1 MPQSETINL
10 KYKIKFDGGDADQHR
25 LEAYPAAQS
34 LEGLTWAL
42 GLTLHFGVTGDVR
55 GRGNLSRS
63 AKIFISPPRR
73 GSVLNDLNILVQ
85 ENPFLVATVGAYTV
99 GTVTPYINGLLKYT
113 FKQALGEGGEFPT
126 GAKRLLRKLNG
137 DDLDKLVT
145 RIEPPLTRAHAV
157 IGKTA
162 DKITFKSK
170 RTDIAELNHDTKAY
184 LDAKLTD
191 AFETIDTNVT
201 SFNVLTGNG
210 RLYDPETE
218 GTAAFSL
225 SSSPREGTKSTMIAS
240 MEQFASGRRGTIRFV
255 VQRVET
261 VEHRLKKFVVA
272 SAEEIPSSDWVDG
285 IDPMRV
291 AR

>member
-1 MPQSETINL
+1 MPKSEIINL

-73 GSVLNDLNILVQ
+73 GSVLNELNILVQ
-85 ENPFLVATVGAYTV
+85 ENPFLVATVGAYAV
-99 GTVTPYINGLLKYT
+99 GTVTPYINGLIKYT
-113 FKQALGEGGEFPT
+113 FNQALGEGGEFPT

-162 DKITFKSK
+162 DTITFKSK

-210 RLYDPETE
+210 RLYDHETE

-225 SSSPREGTKSTMIAS
+225 SSSPREGTKSTIIAS
-240 MEQFASGRRGTIRFV
+240 MEQFASGRKGTIRVV

-272 SAEEIPSSDWVDG
+272 SAEEIPPSDWIDG

>member
-1 MPQSETINL
+1 MPNSEIINL

-73 GSVLNDLNILVQ
+73 GSVLNELNILVQ
-85 ENPFLVATVGAYTV
+85 ENPFLVATVGAYAV
-99 GTVTPYINGLLKYT
+99 GTVTPYINGLIKYT
-113 FKQALGEGGEFPT
+113 FNQALGEGGEFPT

-162 DKITFKSK
+162 DTITFKSK

-210 RLYDPETE
+210 RLYDHETE

-240 MEQFASGRRGTIRFV
+240 MEQFASGRKGTIRVV

-272 SAEEIPSSDWVDG
+272 SAEEIPPSDWVDG